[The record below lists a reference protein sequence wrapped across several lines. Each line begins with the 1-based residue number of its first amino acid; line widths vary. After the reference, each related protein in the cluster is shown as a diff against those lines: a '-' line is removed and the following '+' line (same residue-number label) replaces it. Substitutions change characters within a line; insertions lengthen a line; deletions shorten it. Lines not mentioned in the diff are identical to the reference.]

1 MTEYSYILIPLLNC
15 YFSNQLAEKL
25 EKSSLTLTPPLPLP
39 TKGAI
44 ESHAA
49 ASEKRHAAAA
59 ASTVRAVSSAT
70 KTTLDFP
77 LPLASG
83 EFSSPVGLSMRKR
96 LESSMLD
103 FEIAKKNAEG
113 DKRTVALR
121 SGTSA
126 AKALA
131 SVWQNCVEE
140 IVFQRDLIAAE
151 FAALEAGLNAVEIEA
166 LAEDGNRTPSGVGG
180 FEGIQRY
187 MLAKAAQ
194 LEPHVSLALLLGSTM
209 AARGVEQLRRA
220 APLITARTAQRLIDR
235 ATLMLLR
242 VNRYCQLLRCG
253 SAAKAALAKGGDAGI
268 AKLRGFV
275 GQLSGQRHY
284 VTLGGSDAAP
294 TLTFDP
300 RFVFFEFS
308 TTFILWK
315 RQMML
320 VQQFAG
326 EALQRGSQAQ
336 QMIMGDGKTTVVGPL
351 LSLILAAK
359 PHASAPDHSLQS
371 VTLVCPGALLAQ
383 SKSVMRALFSSPAA
397 PKPVYTL
404 QFERSFDSRV
414 SVLSRLVGKLE
425 LARQQRG
432 VVIAS
437 PTAIKSV
444 LLKYVEVSFRVLFF
458 ILAYD

>member
-1 MTEYSYILIPLLNC
+1 MTEYSYILIPLLNG

-242 VNRYCQLLRCG
+242 VNR
-253 SAAKAALAKGGDAGI
+253 
-268 AKLRGFV
+268 
-275 GQLSGQRHY
+275 
-284 VTLGGSDAAP
+284 
-294 TLTFDP
+294 
-300 RFVFFEFS
+300 
-308 TTFILWK
+308 
-315 RQMML
+315 
-320 VQQFAG
+320 
-326 EALQRGSQAQ
+326 
-336 QMIMGDGKTTVVGPL
+336 
-351 LSLILAAK
+351 
-359 PHASAPDHSLQS
+359 
-371 VTLVCPGALLAQ
+371 
-383 SKSVMRALFSSPAA
+383 
-397 PKPVYTL
+397 
-404 QFERSFDSRV
+404 
-414 SVLSRLVGKLE
+414 
-425 LARQQRG
+425 
-432 VVIAS
+432 
-437 PTAIKSV
+437 
-444 LLKYVEVSFRVLFF
+444 
-458 ILAYD
+458 